1 MMPTTMVLAAGTSEA
16 DPHEGSRQWRLDARD
31 QCRSRAGMTGA
42 RAGPGEWVEP
52 LLKGWAAE
60 AGAAA
65 WPRERR
71 GLRAHGILTG
81 RGAAR
86 APTPGA
92 TISVAAG
99 RFLQLASGTMRPCS
113 GRIWSTASPCFVM
126 FSSRLTLNGLGGL
139 IGAMFGA
146 GGV

>member
-1 MMPTTMVLAAGTSEA
+1 
-16 DPHEGSRQWRLDARD
+16 
-31 QCRSRAGMTGA
+31 MTRA

-60 AGAAA
+60 AGVAA

-86 APTPGA
+86 APTPGVTSQWLPA
-92 TISVAAG
+92 DFCSS
-99 RFLQLASGTMRPCS
+99 LSGTMRPCS

-139 IGAMFGA
+139 IGATFGA